1 MATSQEQPRLNE
13 LLSLKQAA
21 KISGLTTGY
30 LRRLARNDDLWCIKL
45 GRNWFTT
52 EQAVR
57 EYLAR
62 DRKPGPKS
70 NDSPGSQ

>member
-1 MATSQEQPRLNE
+1 MAKPSEQPRLDE
-13 LLSLKQAA
+13 LLSLTQAA

-30 LRRLARNDDLWCIKL
+30 LRRLARNGDLWCIKL
-45 GRNWFTT
+45 GRNWLTT

-70 NDSPGSQ
+70 KEPP